1 MNYQVT
7 NNFTRDYVH
16 PSVHPSICNA
26 CAETQL
32 KSVKIDKNQRHKVT
46 KVSITSIIRLFAHLW
61 ICHAPAKMQQ
71 KIRIIEINEIQWKS
85 LKINENQHNQGARLQ
100 IIGLKLEL
108 DFFGIY
114 SMLLTFKTSDDLK
127 WSEVKFFRWVY
138 AMLCPK
144 FIRTS

>member
-1 MNYQVT
+1 MSHTLTSWIIKSQIILQEAM
-7 NNFTRDYVH
+7 FIH
-16 PSVHPSICNA
+16 PPIHQSICNA

-108 DFFGIY
+108 DFFWD
-114 SMLLTFKTSDDLK
+114 LLNVTHLQNKW
-127 WSEVKFFRWVY
+127 WSEVKW
-138 AMLCPK
+138 
-144 FIRTS
+144 S